1 MRAEHFSNLMRF
13 EPRKSRS
20 WAGLARVCFAA
31 CLLFMSSRSVTVAE
45 QVDYEKQVKPIFTAR
60 CKACHGVLKQEGGL
74 RLDTG
79 DLARKGSDSEKVI
92 TPGKSATSELI
103 TRITSSD
110 PSERMPQE
118 GEPLTPEQVKAVRE
132 WIDQGANSPA
142 DEKAERDPREHWSFR
157 PIVRPPVPS
166 TSNAAGIRTP
176 IDSFIAANY
185 ERQGLSPQVEATRPE
200 LVRRLYLD
208 LIGLPPTLEQIKEA
222 ESDATDGWYERLA
235 DRLLKSPQHGERWA
249 RHWMDIWRY
258 SDWWGLG
265 EQLRNSQQHIW
276 HWRDWIVD
284 SLNANVPYDE
294 MVREMLDADELYPN
308 DMDKLRATGFLARQY
323 FLFNRNSWLDETVEH
338 VSKGFLGLTMNC
350 AKCHD
355 HKFDPIKQAD
365 YYRMRAFF
373 EPYFVRT
380 DVVQGEP
387 DLTRDGIPR
396 VYDTTLDIPTYRF
409 VRGQENSPDKTAPL
423 APGVP
428 EIFAFK
434 DLSIE
439 SVQLPVEASEPDRR
453 PWVIKSNVET
463 ATKKLA
469 SAEAE
474 LVAANERLA
483 EAIGAAPTEK
493 PAKDAAA
500 KDTKASNVAKKP
512 DAVALARADVDV
524 SECAVTNAAAELSS
538 IKSRADAMKAQ
549 WAAKDDKSG
558 NVKLIAAAKAS
569 SNKAVAAQRQAELT
583 KALFAVADVKRRL
596 LRAPAAQKATIE
608 AELTKARESRN
619 KLTKVVDTPIAKDEH
634 FAAII
639 GAEAAPTRFLS
650 TIADDKPHNWGDRST
665 GRRKALADWI
675 TDPHNP
681 LTARVAVNHIWN
693 RHMGTPLAPN
703 VFDLGRNAAQPNNP
717 ELIDWLAA
725 ELIESGWD
733 MRHLHRLIVTSA
745 TYRMSSAASGRAADV
760 AKDSDNAFWW
770 RRNPIRLESEVI
782 RDSILSLAGTLNL
795 TKGGLP
801 VASDKQDDSQRRS
814 IYFFHSNNERN
825 RFLTTFDGA
834 LVTECYRRNQ
844 SVVPQQALAMTNSRL
859 VLDSAKPIAEQ
870 IFKAISAEKS
880 NVDDAAFIRSAFMLL
895 LGNSPNDD
903 ELSASKEAIE
913 KWRKMP
919 KVSNQDSRSY
929 LVWSLLNHTNF
940 ITLQ

>member
-1 MRAEHFSNLMRF
+1 
-13 EPRKSRS
+13 
-20 WAGLARVCFAA
+20 
-31 CLLFMSSRSVTVAE
+31 
-45 QVDYEKQVKPIFTAR
+45 
-60 CKACHGVLKQEGGL
+60 
-74 RLDTG
+74 
-79 DLARKGSDSEKVI
+79 
-92 TPGKSATSELI
+92 
-103 TRITSSD
+103 
-110 PSERMPQE
+110 
-118 GEPLTPEQVKAVRE
+118 
-132 WIDQGANSPA
+132 
-142 DEKAERDPREHWSFR
+142 
-157 PIVRPPVPS
+157 
-166 TSNAAGIRTP
+166 
-176 IDSFIAANY
+176 
-185 ERQGLSPQVEATRPE
+185 
-200 LVRRLYLD
+200 
-208 LIGLPPTLEQIKEA
+208 
-222 ESDATDGWYERLA
+222 
-235 DRLLKSPQHGERWA
+235 
-249 RHWMDIWRY
+249 
-258 SDWWGLG
+258 
-265 EQLRNSQQHIW
+265 
-276 HWRDWIVD
+276 
-284 SLNANVPYDE
+284 
-294 MVREMLDADELYPN
+294 
-308 DMDKLRATGFLARQY
+308 
-323 FLFNRNSWLDETVEH
+323 
-338 VSKGFLGLTMNC
+338 
-350 AKCHD
+350 
-355 HKFDPIKQAD
+355 
-365 YYRMRAFF
+365 MRAFF

-380 DVVQGEP
+380 DVVPGEP

-434 DLSIE
+434 DLSIKP
-439 SVQLPVEASEPDRR
+439 VQLPLEASQPDRR
-453 PWVIKSNVET
+453 PWVIKGNVEA

-469 SAEAE
+469 SAEAD
-474 LVAANERLA
+474 LVATNERLA
-483 EAIGAAPTEK
+483 EAIGAVPSEK
-493 PAKDAAA
+493 PPKDALAKDA
-500 KDTKASNVAKKP
+500 KASNMVKKP
-512 DAVALARADVDV
+512 DAVALGRADVDA

-538 IKSRADAMKAQ
+538 VKSRADAMKAQ
-549 WAAKDDKSG
+549 WAVEDDKGG
-558 NVKLIAAAKAS
+558 NAKLIAAARAS

-583 KALFAVADVKRRL
+583 KALFAVADAKRRL
-596 LRAPAAQKATIE
+596 LRAPAEQKATIE
-608 AELTKARESRN
+608 AELAKARESRN
-619 KLTKVVDTPIAKDEH
+619 KLTKIVDTAIGKDEH
-634 FAAII
+634 FMAIA
-639 GAEAAPTRFLS
+639 GAQAAPTRFLS
-650 TIADDKPHNWGDRST
+650 TIEDDKQHNWGDRST

-745 TYRMSSAASGRAADV
+745 TYRMSSTASGRAADV
-760 AKDSDNAFWW
+760 AKDGDNAFWW

-782 RDSILSLAGTLNL
+782 RDSILSLAGTLDL

-870 IFKAISAEKS
+870 ITKAISTGKS
-880 NVDDAAFIRSAFMLL
+880 NVDDAAFIRSAFILL
-895 LGNSPNDD
+895 LGNSPNDE
-903 ELSASKEAIE
+903 ELSASQEAIK

-940 ITLQ
+940 ITVQ